1 MQTTHDS
8 KPKIR
13 HRSFTYRS
21 NLSWTGQ
28 RSGLLTSD
36 EKEILSISS
45 PPEFHGSRGLWTPED
60 LFVASVEACTMLTF
74 EALANQ
80 KKLRI
85 VSYKSTAVGVLE
97 FVDEDYK
104 FTRIIVRPLIQV
116 SEPEDVDIAKKV
128 LDAAHEHCIIS
139 NSMRTEVTIE
149 PKIEV
154 TDLEWALL

>member
-1 MQTTHDS
+1 MQTTQDS

-45 PPEFHGSRGLWTPED
+45 PPEFHGSPGLWTPED

-74 EALANQ
+74 EAIAQQ
-80 KKLRI
+80 KTLSI
-85 VSYKSTAVGVLE
+85 VSYESTAEGVLE
-97 FVDEDYK
+97 FVDGDYK
-104 FTRIIVRPLIQV
+104 FTRIIVRPVIQV
-116 SEPEDVDIAKKV
+116 SEPQAVEIAKKV
-128 LDAAHEHCIIS
+128 L
-139 NSMRTEVTIE
+139 
-149 PKIEV
+149 
-154 TDLEWALL
+154 